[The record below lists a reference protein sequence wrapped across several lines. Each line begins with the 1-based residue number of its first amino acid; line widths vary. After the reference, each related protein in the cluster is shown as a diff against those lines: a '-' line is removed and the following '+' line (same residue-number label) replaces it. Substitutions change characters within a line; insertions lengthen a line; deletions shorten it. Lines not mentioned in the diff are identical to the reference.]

1 MAKNYPDDFAFIPKT
16 WIFPTEYTMFQTYV
30 RELKKRKKSRCFIV
44 KPANGAMGN
53 GFVLKTNHFLIFS
66 KSINLRCRLMK
77 EKENKKKPTDFCFCT
92 LF

>member
-53 GFVLKTNHFLIFS
+53 GLVFKTKHLLIFS
-66 KSINLRCRLMK
+66 NSINRRCCLMK
-77 EKENKKKPTDFCFCT
+77 KTTTKQLT
-92 LF
+92 

>member
-53 GFVLKTNHFLIFS
+53 GLVSNKTSL
-66 KSINLRCRLMK
+66 
-77 EKENKKKPTDFCFCT
+77 DFFK
-92 LF
+92 FN